1 MYPHRC
7 RTVQIKEKKMLDKNS
22 ASGKGIRTALQAAV
36 GLVGLTLAV
45 YAVPE
50 VKTWVDA
57 HVELAGVIVAA
68 LAGAVSFLQNKL
80 GK

>member
-1 MYPHRC
+1 
-7 RTVQIKEKKMLDKNS
+7 MLDKNS

-57 HVELAGVIVAA
+57 HVELDRKSTR
-68 LAGAVSFLQNKL
+68 LNSSH
-80 GK
+80 